1 MASLRA
7 RVRQDLGVA
16 ELCRMSRAALDR
28 PLLHAAELLVAV
40 PRDEGLVF
48 GAHQRTSEVQD
59 VAAKP
64 PFHHRGSGGAEAR
77 AGTGTVWLQLALA
90 QSGALVPCPPER
102 LLNRYVRPL
111 LRAITKLGVL
121 AHYFERD
128 WVSGAKRPVAAIAFA
143 HDATTGRAFVEAIVA
158 VSTPFA
164 VRARASTMG
173 KEPGTLGELGMRAD
187 AAALAE
193 GVVAAYEDAYGV
205 AEATEHEQEYE
216 REQEQEQEYERDAT
230 WAAIREEAIGIVG
243 AGRDRAGR
251 FRVGGEIMVSRD
263 ALRRLEAGLAALPA
277 TTKEDAIGELV
288 DATLGAPGVALFGVR
303 SLRSI
308 RDVIVE
314 ARARSAMAQ
323 DASKIGHILPFPSR

>member
-1 MASLRA
+1 MIAVSMASVRA
-7 RVRQDLGVA
+7 LVRQDLGVA
-16 ELCRMSRAALDR
+16 ELSRMSRAALDR

-59 VAAKP
+59 AAAKP

-111 LRAITKLGVL
+111 LQAITKLGVL

-143 HDATTGRAFVEAIVA
+143 HDATTGRALVEAIVA

-187 AAALAE
+187 AVALAE
-193 GVVAAYEDAYGV
+193 GVVAAYEGAYGV
-205 AEATEHEQEYE
+205 AEAN
-216 REQEQEQEYERDAT
+216 EQEQEQQEQGQEYERDAT
-230 WAAIREEAIGIVG
+230 WTAIREEAIGIVG

-277 TTKEDAIGELV
+277 TAKEDAIGALV

-314 ARARSAMAQ
+314 ARSA
-323 DASKIGHILPFPSR
+323 LSR